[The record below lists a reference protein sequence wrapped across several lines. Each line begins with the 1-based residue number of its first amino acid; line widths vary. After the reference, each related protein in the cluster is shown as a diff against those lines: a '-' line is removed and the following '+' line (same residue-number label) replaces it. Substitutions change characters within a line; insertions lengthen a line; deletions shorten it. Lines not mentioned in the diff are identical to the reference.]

1 MDTEKLTEYAD
12 YLLQCAMYKVNN
24 LNDAGD
30 LVQETFL
37 AALTAMEKGEREN
50 APFRPD
56 NLRGWLVKV
65 LDRKYYDL
73 LRRKYRRLTVSIDLA
88 QELADEN
95 DMAETLE
102 KTEEAEKIRR
112 CLGRLTENYRQVM
125 VQYYVYGKS
134 VKTISSELGISEST
148 VKNRL
153 CTGREH
159 IGKDYA
165 MEKYVKQSFEPEI
178 LWVGTSGRLGD
189 DGSPAGLVG
198 DGKIEMNLL
207 ILAYDKPLTVQELA
221 DAIGISTTYIEPVVD
236 KLVRGE
242 LMKKVSNRVYTDF
255 IIYTEEDRMKRL
267 EQQITLAD
275 RLHDDLGKIMGRW
288 MGELETTDA
297 YGRQCPEARRKL
309 RSFFAVRAMSLATS
323 NIRNQFCGGQEPFA
337 DYPDRP
343 LGGKWYALGS
353 RYPAGFDFVS
363 SPYAP
368 YNISG
373 EVVKRLPDC
382 CGLDELAAFEYDT
395 DEKLFGRTHRAYQD
409 CRAEDIYKMLYC
421 VYSGKEE
428 YLSVIDRNCMK
439 NADRF
444 IAMKYLDR
452 DGSGKL
458 ICEIPVLFP
467 EEEKEF
473 SRLCRMC
480 HREIAEKFDGK
491 IAELMKDPVKLPPH
505 LKSVPNWQ
513 RYMLCCDSFSAAVLY
528 KLKRAGRLFGEADS
542 PAPALMLVINN
553 DISSSLQSGMS

>member
-24 LNDAGD
+24 LSDAGD

-56 NLRGWLVKV
+56 NLKKWLITV

-73 LRRKYRRLTVSIDLA
+73 LRRKYRRRTVSIELVQD
-88 QELADEN
+88 LADEN
-95 DMAETLE
+95 EISETLE

-125 VQYYVYGKS
+125 VQHYVYGKS

-178 LWVGTSGRLGD
+178 LWVGSSGQLGD
-189 DGSPAGLVG
+189 DGSPSSLVG

-207 ILAYDKPLTVQELA
+207 ILAYDKPLTVPELA

-242 LMKKVSNRVYTDF
+242 LMKKVSNKVYTDF
-255 IIYTEEDRMKRL
+255 IIYTEEDRKKHL

-275 RLHDDLGKIMGRW
+275 RLYVGIGEVLGCGLD
-288 MGELETTDA
+288 ELEKTDV
-297 YGRQCPEARRKL
+297 YDRQRPEARRKL
-309 RSFFAVRAMSLATS
+309 RSLFAVRAASFAAYS
-323 NIRNQFCGGQEPFA
+323 IRDRVCGGQEPFA

-353 RYPAGFDFVS
+353 RYPAGYDYAA

-373 EVVKRLPDC
+373 EVRKRLNDC
-382 CGLDELAAFEYDT
+382 CGLDELAVFEYDT
-395 DEKLFGRTHRAYQD
+395 DEKLFGRTHRAYRD
-409 CRAEDIYKMLYC
+409 CGEGDIYKMLYC
-421 VYSGKEE
+421 IYSGKEE
-428 YLSVIDRNCMK
+428 YLSVIDKKCLENT
-439 NADRF
+439 DRF
-444 IAMKYLDR
+444 IAMKYLTR

-458 ICEIPVLFP
+458 ICEVPVLSR

-473 SRLCRMC
+473 SRLCGRC
-480 HREIAEKFDGK
+480 HREIAEKFDGD
-491 IAELMKDPVKLPPH
+491 IAELMKDPVKLPSH
-505 LKSVPNWQ
+505 LRSVPDWQ
-513 RYMLCCDSFSAAVLY
+513 RYILCCDSFPAAVLY
-528 KLKRAGRLFGEADS
+528 KLKRAGELFGGADS
-542 PAPALMLVINN
+542 PAPAIMLVI
-553 DISSSLQSGMS
+553 

>member
-24 LNDAGD
+24 LSDAGD

-56 NLRGWLVKV
+56 NLKKWLVKV
-65 LDRKYYDL
+65 LDRKYYDI
-73 LRRKYRRLTVSIDLA
+73 LRRKYRRLTVSIDLV

-95 DMAETLE
+95 DIAETLE

-134 VKTISSELGISEST
+134 VKAISSELGISEST

-153 CTGREH
+153 CTGRQH

-165 MEKYVKQSFEPEI
+165 MEKYVRQSYEPEI
-178 LWVGTSGRLGD
+178 LHVGSSGRCGS
-189 DGSPAGLVG
+189 DGSPSGLVG

-207 ILAYDKPLTVQELA
+207 ILAYDKPLTVPELA

-242 LMKKVSNRVYTDF
+242 LMKKVSNKVYTDF
-255 IIYTEEDRMKRL
+255 IICTEEDRKKHL

-275 RLHDDLGKIMGRW
+275 RLYADIGEVLGRW
-288 MGELETTDA
+288 MGELEKTDV
-297 YGRQCPEARRKL
+297 YGRQRPEAGRKL
-309 RSFFAVRAMSLATS
+309 RSLFAVRAMSLATCS
-323 NIRNQFCGGQEPFA
+323 IRDRVCGGQEPFEN
-337 DYPDRP
+337 YPDRP

-353 RYPAGFDFVS
+353 RYPVGYDYAS

-373 EVVKRLPDC
+373 EVRLHDHDC
-382 CGLDELAAFEYDT
+382 CGLDELAVFEYDT
-395 DEKLFGRTHRAYQD
+395 DEKLFGRTHRAYRD

-428 YLSVIDRNCMK
+428 YLSVIDKRCLENT
-439 NADRF
+439 DRF

-473 SRLCRMC
+473 SRLCGMC
-480 HREIAEKFDGK
+480 HREIAEKFDGD
-491 IAELMKDPVKLPPH
+491 IAELMKDPVKLPSH
-505 LKSVPNWQ
+505 LRSVPEWQ
-513 RYMLCCDSFSAAVLY
+513 RYMSCCDSFSAAVLY
-528 KLKRAGRLFGEADS
+528 KIKRAGQLFGEKDS
-542 PAPALMLVINN
+542 PAPPIMLMIREPER
-553 DISSSLQSGMS
+553 